1 MLQNMKIGTRLSV
14 GFSLV
19 LIIVLLM
26 IVPVVIVKVTDVVH
40 DAEQSA
46 LEDLYQSAIAQIES
60 EGRLAQAMS
69 FIVASSPEIQT
80 EFAEGRRDDL
90 AARTVPLFTQLKK
103 RYAARQFQFHTPP
116 AVSFLRAHKPQKF
129 GDDLSSFR
137 KTILATNKQLKPI
150 QGLEKGV
157 AGLGIR
163 GLVPVLQNQR
173 HIGSVEFGM
182 SFGQPFFDEFK
193 KKYGVD
199 IALHVETNGQFKTF
213 GSTLGDKSLL
223 TAEQLQQ
230 AMAGEAAIG
239 RVENDGV
246 SFATYG
252 RVVKD
257 FTGNPVGVME
267 IAQDRSH
274 FVAAINNTRNV
285 TLLIG
290 GLALVVGLFIAWYI
304 GRSITHPI
312 SSAVQAM
319 NDIAQGEGDLT
330 KRLDAKGRDEIA
342 QMAEAFNRFAEKV
355 RSIVVQVSAST
366 AQLGAAAEQMAAVTQ
381 ETTQGVQ
388 QQQSETEQVATAMNE
403 MTVTVQEVARHATE
417 ASGAA
422 QSADNEAH
430 AGKSVVEQTVGSINV
445 LASEIENA
453 TGVISKVESDS
464 ESIGAV
470 LEVIRGV
477 ADQTNLLALNAAIE
491 AARAGEQGR
500 GFAVVADEVRTL
512 ASRTQESTQEIQAV
526 IARLQEGSRQAVQAM
541 ESSRQRSQESVEQ
554 AAHAGESLDAIT
566 RAVTTISDMNMQI
579 ANAAAEQSGVAE
591 EINKNVVNISHV
603 VQQTADG
610 AQQTSASST
619 ELARLAGELQALVSQ
634 FKTG

>member
-1 MLQNMKIGTRLSV
+1 M
-14 GFSLV
+14 
-19 LIIVLLM
+19 
-26 IVPVVIVKVTDVVH
+26 
-40 DAEQSA
+40 
-46 LEDLYQSAIAQIES
+46 
-60 EGRLAQAMS
+60 
-69 FIVASSPEIQT
+69 
-80 EFAEGRRDDL
+80 
-90 AARTVPLFTQLKK
+90 
-103 RYAARQFQFHTPP
+103 
-116 AVSFLRAHKPQKF
+116 
-129 GDDLSSFR
+129 
-137 KTILATNKQLKPI
+137 
-150 QGLEKGV
+150 

-163 GLVPVLQNQR
+163 GLVPVFQNQR

-230 AMAGEAAIG
+230 AMAGEAVIG

-430 AGKSVVEQTVGSINV
+430 AG
-445 LASEIENA
+445 
-453 TGVISKVESDS
+453 
-464 ESIGAV
+464 
-470 LEVIRGV
+470 
-477 ADQTNLLALNAAIE
+477 
-491 AARAGEQGR
+491 
-500 GFAVVADEVRTL
+500 
-512 ASRTQESTQEIQAV
+512 
-526 IARLQEGSRQAVQAM
+526 
-541 ESSRQRSQESVEQ
+541 
-554 AAHAGESLDAIT
+554 ESLDAIT
-566 RAVTTISDMNMQI
+566 RAVTTISEMNMQI
-579 ANAAAEQSGVAE
+579 ANAAKEQSGVAE

-619 ELARLAGELQALVSQ
+619 ELARLAGELQTLVSQ